1 MCVAIII
8 KVKETIN
15 LRWSGRDLVGTTEKR
30 GKGGNDRY
38 EFFSKDIKIPG
49 SEKTYFITCNYNN
62 TQRISMCLTAQ
73 VPALPGDREPDDV
86 CSSYGYVIGKVGHIQ
101 ETRASERDSIFTVV
115 NNKPILCSRGRQQPY
130 LPRLHTG

>member
-8 KVKETIN
+8 KGKETIN
-15 LRWSGRDLVGTTEKR
+15 LRWSGGDLVGTTEKR

-38 EFFSKDIKIPG
+38 EFFSKDINIPG
-49 SEKTYFITCNYNN
+49 SEKTYFITYDYNN

-73 VPALPGDREPDDV
+73 VPALPRDIGPDDV
-86 CSSYGYVIGKVGHIQ
+86 CSSYAYVMGKVGHIQ
-101 ETRASERDSIFTVV
+101 ETHASERDSIFSVV
-115 NNKPILCSRGRQQPY
+115 NNKPMTCSRGRQQPY